1 MCNNKI
7 SQEKDLHALHK
18 WSIFALAK
26 QKSRSGAEVA
36 R

>member
-1 MCNNKI
+1 MCNNHLFA
-7 SQEKDLHALHK
+7 QKDLQTLHK
-18 WSIFALAK
+18 RTIFALAK